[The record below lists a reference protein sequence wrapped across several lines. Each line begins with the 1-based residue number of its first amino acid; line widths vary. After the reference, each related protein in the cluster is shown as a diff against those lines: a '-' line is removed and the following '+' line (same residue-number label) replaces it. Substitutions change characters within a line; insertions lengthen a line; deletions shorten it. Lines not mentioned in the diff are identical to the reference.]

1 MSTPPV
7 WLALL
12 ADRCLELTA
21 VDLTR
26 FEPPVDGTARSSA
39 VLILVGEGPS
49 GPDVLLIARAASLRE
64 HAGQVAFPG
73 GGRDE
78 GDDFP
83 VGTALREA
91 VEETGLDPAGVVP
104 LAELPALWV
113 PRSNY
118 AVTPV
123 LAWWAEPSTVTAQ
136 DPAET
141 AAVARVPLAVLADPA
156 VRGTV
161 AGISGWR
168 SPAFIL
174 PDLFVWGFTAGLL
187 DRLLEMGG
195 FAREWDRERIVDLPD
210 AVAGRPLS

>member
-1 MSTPPV
+1 MTALPD
-7 WLALL
+7 WLAVL
-12 ADRCLELTA
+12 ADRCLELT
-21 VDLTR
+21 VDDLTR
-26 FEPPVDGTARSSA
+26 FAPPVDGSARASA
-39 VLILVGEGPS
+39 VLMLVGEGPS
-49 GPDVLLIARAASLRE
+49 GPDVLLIGRSASLRA

-113 PRSNY
+113 PRSNF

-123 LAWWAEPSTVTAQ
+123 LAWWADPSTVAAQ

-141 AAVARVPLAVLADPA
+141 AAVARVPLSVLADPA
-156 VRGTV
+156 VRATV

-168 SPAFIL
+168 SPAFVL

-187 DRLLEMGG
+187 DRLLELGS
-195 FAREWDRERIVDLPD
+195 FARPWDRERIVDLPD
-210 AVAGRPLS
+210 AVAGRPRA

>member
-12 ADRCLELTA
+12 ADRFEDLTA
-21 VDLTR
+21 FDLTR
-26 FEPPVDGTARSSA
+26 LTPPDDGSARSSA
-39 VLILVGEGPS
+39 VLMLLGEGPA
-49 GPDVLLIARAASLRE
+49 GPDVLLTARASSLRS

-73 GGRDE
+73 GGRDA

-91 VEETGLDPAGVVP
+91 VEETGLDPTGVVP
-104 LAELPALWV
+104 LASLPELWV

-123 LAWWAEPSTVTAQ
+123 LAWWAEPSTVAVQ
-136 DPAET
+136 DPHET
-141 AAVARVPLAVLADPA
+141 AAVARVPLDTLADPA
-156 VRGTV
+156 VRATV

-168 SPAFIL
+168 SPAFVL

-187 DRLLEMGG
+187 DRLLELGG
-195 FAREWDRERIVDLPD
+195 FARPWDHERVVDLPD
-210 AVAGRPLS
+210 AVAGRGRP